1 MKQYIVDNIGTV
13 LAVLFGAGGLYDS
26 YLQRKKR
33 KTDALSG
40 MQTAYDKFV
49 EDYDKKFDD
58 VVSEMASLKE
68 NHKIDISKVQS
79 KVEKVDEHWRKK
91 YNALKKEFDIY
102 KKTHP

>member
-1 MKQYIVDNIGTV
+1 MLFTFLG
-13 LAVLFGAGGLYDS
+13 VLFGAGGLYDS

-79 KVEKVDEHWRKK
+79 KVEKVDERWSQK